1 MKARAGLTRSIWGNL
16 ILGFFLIAMG
26 LFIAFPTYYNIINA
40 FKPVSELFLFPPRF
54 VVYHPTLD
62 NFVGI
67 VRVYSNSLVPIERY
81 IFNTVF
87 ISITQTLLYMLF
99 ASMAAYPL
107 AKKQFPA
114 KQIIYLGIVF
124 AIMFNGDVTNL
135 PRYIMLAKMGL
146 LDTYWALILPGIGG
160 TFGVFLMM
168 QFMSTIPDTIL
179 EAARIDG
186 AGEKYI
192 FFKIVLPAVKPAV
205 MTLFILT
212 FVAAWNTTAGN
223 LVYSEELKMLP
234 TAISQINA
242 GGIMRAGI
250 SAAASVIMM
259 IPPIISFLVS
269 QSSVMETMAHS
280 GLKD

>member
-16 ILGFFLIAMG
+16 ISGFFLIAMG
-26 LFIAFPTYYNIINA
+26 IFIAFPLYYSIINA

-54 VVYHPTLD
+54 VVYHPTFD
-62 NFVGI
+62 NFAGI
-67 VRVYSNSLVPIERY
+67 VRIYSNSLVPIERY

-87 ISITQTLLYMLF
+87 NSIAQTLIYMLF

-114 KQIIYLGIVF
+114 KQVIYLGIVF
-124 AIMFNGDVTNL
+124 AIMFNGDVTAL
-135 PRYIMLAKMGL
+135 PKYIMLAKLGM
-146 LDTYWALILPGIGG
+146 LDTYWALILPAIGG

-212 FVAAWNTTAGN
+212 FVAAWNATAGN

-280 GLKD
+280 GIKD